1 MRKRLLLR
9 VSALCFMLMAAITG
23 RAEDVTA
30 TWDFTN
36 ANVVAAAVAL
46 SGTTEAGTINAVE
59 DNGVLLTVEGND
71 LIWDYTEKNIP
82 TEGLDNGLYY
92 ASYVNDAAGSN
103 NGMHGVKLNSSGW
116 CYFAKAAVA
125 GKLTLTFGNRKTADA
140 YAVNVYACT
149 IADGKAT
156 KGDLIGEVAVT
167 ESPGTGS
174 IDIAAD
180 VTGIY
185 IERKTSSEGVLSKIV
200 FKENVARSFTDFEI
214 TNTEMMTEGYDGSKL
229 PTGVTFCGTH
239 RGDNHGYGNVTL
251 VVPVDGT
258 VKFTIGGCRYANPAN
273 CKVTNSAGEVL
284 ATPTLKTDKC
294 WHEGGDDTFATYIYV
309 GEATILTFSDIAYLP
324 YFKAE
329 ATEVQEAVITYKDQ
343 NGNKLGEKTVY
354 EGDPIGEIPYTE
366 ADLTIPEGYK
376 FRGWVYT
383 NGVKVKATDVVTG
396 TVSVNAS
403 VTAIEAA
410 PTVGSIQTYD
420 LTKTTFYPEDHENF
434 NVTNG
439 EYYNNHGFT
448 FNAEGSFSV
457 KVTGKAQV
465 VLALCQFGDGTT
477 FTVTDANNN
486 VIRNDVPAKADT
498 DGANTTVN
506 YDGEATTL
514 TFTCAAQTYLHK
526 VTVYNVKD
534 FMEKD
539 ETSGYYIVPAGD
551 AASLVLAIN
560 SASSEAN
567 SKIFLPNGTY
577 DFGEAVLTGIS
588 GNNVSI
594 IGQSMEGVII
604 KNAPPTSME
613 GLEKADLFLNTS
625 TGLYLQDLT
634 LQNALDYYNAG
645 SNGRAVT
652 LHDKGTKTIN
662 KNVRHLSYQD
672 TYYSHRV
679 GGVFYFEG
687 GEIHGTVDFM
697 CGNGKVYFNGVTI
710 VNEKR
715 STATMTANSELYVF
729 NNCVV
734 KNNADEY
741 NFGRAWSDQPVCI
754 WLNTTLE
761 DGGAKLLASRWNPQ
775 GINVDYKIAGE
786 YGTKNADGTDITPAS
801 NNVTFTKKNTQMN
814 TILTAEQAATYTI
827 DYVLG
832 DWAATAQE
840 QAKQIAAPTDA
851 TYNNGTITWT
861 AVEGAT
867 AYALF
872 KNNELIG
879 ITTTTTFN
887 TTVDPETECVIL
899 RAANSRGGFGP
910 YALVAGTA
918 TSINNTVAEL
928 NNEVKIYDLQ
938 GRRVQNATKGIY
950 VVNGKKV
957 FVK

>member
-1 MRKRLLLR
+1 MCL
-9 VSALCFMLMAAITG
+9 MLMAVITG
-23 RAEDVTA
+23 QAE
-30 TWDFTN
+30 
-36 ANVVAAAVAL
+36 
-46 SGTTEAGTINAVE
+46 TT
-59 DNGVLLTVEGND
+59 GND
-71 LIWDYTEKNIP
+71 LTWDYTEKNIP
-82 TEGLDNGLYY
+82 KTSPDNGLYY
-92 ASYVNDAAGSN
+92 GGYVNDAAGTN
-103 NGMHGVKLNSSGW
+103 NGMHGVKLNGSG
-116 CYFAKAAVA
+116 YAFFAKAAVA
-125 GKLTLTFGNRKTADA
+125 GKLTLTFGNRKNTSA

-156 KGDLIGEVAVT
+156 KGDLIGEVAVS

-185 IERKTSSEGVLSKIV
+185 IERKTTSEGVLSKIV
-200 FKENVARSFTDFEI
+200 FKENVARSFVDFEI
-214 TNTEMMTEGYDGSKL
+214 PYATLTADSYTGADL
-229 PTGVTFCGTH
+229 PTGVTFSGSFH
-239 RGDNHGYGNVTL
+239 DGQHGYSNATM

-258 VKFTIGGCRYANPAN
+258 VKFTISGCQFGGSFPVKNSEGATLTTLDQKAAGCYDAGG
-273 CKVTNSAGEVL
+273 KV
-284 ATPTLKTDKC
+284 
-294 WHEGGDDTFATYIYV
+294 TYIYV
-309 GEATILTFSDIAYLP
+309 GEATTLTFGPIQYLS

-343 NGNKLGEKTVY
+343 NGNKLGEKTVL
-354 EGDPIGEIPYTE
+354 EGDPLGEVPYTE

-383 NGVKVKATDVVTG
+383 NGVKVKASDIVNG
-396 TVSVNAS
+396 DVSVNAS

-420 LTKTTFYPEDHENF
+420 LTKATFYPEDHENF

-439 EYYNNHGFT
+439 EYYNDHGFT

-457 KVTGKAQV
+457 KVAGKAQV
-465 VLALCQFGDGTT
+465 VLALCKFGNGTT

-486 VIRNDVPAKADT
+486 VIRNDVPAKAET
-498 DGANTTVN
+498 DGAITTVN

-588 GNNVSI
+588 GTNVSI

-613 GLEKADLFLNTS
+613 GLGSADLFLNTG

-652 LHDKGTKTIN
+652 LHDKGTQTIN
-662 KNVRHLSYQD
+662 KSVRHLSYQD
-672 TYYSHRV
+672 TYYSHKV
-679 GGVFYFEG
+679 GGVYYFEG

-715 STATMTANSELYVF
+715 ATATMTANSELYVF
-729 NNCVV
+729 NNCIV

-761 DGGAKLLASRWNPQ
+761 DGGAKLLTSRWNPK

-786 YGTKNADGTDITPAS
+786 YGTKNADGTDITPTA
-801 NNVTFTKKNTQMN
+801 NNVTFTKNNTQMN

-832 DWAATAQE
+832 DWAATAKA
-840 QAKQIAAPTDA
+840 QAAQVDAPTDA
-851 TYNNGTITWT
+851 AYNNGTITWT
-861 AVEGAT
+861 AKEGAT

-879 ITTTTTFN
+879 ITTATTFN
-887 TTVDPETECVIL
+887 TTVDPETECVII
-899 RAANSRGGFGP
+899 RAANTRGGFGP
-910 YALVAGTA
+910 YAVVAGTA
-918 TSINNTVAEL
+918 TGINNTVAEL

-950 VVNGKKV
+950 VINGKKI
-957 FVK
+957 FVR